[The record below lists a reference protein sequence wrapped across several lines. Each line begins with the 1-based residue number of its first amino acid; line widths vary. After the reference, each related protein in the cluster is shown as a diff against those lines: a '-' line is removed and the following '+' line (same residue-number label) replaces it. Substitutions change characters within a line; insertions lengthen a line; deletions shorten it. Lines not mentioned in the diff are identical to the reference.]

1 MACPSAQNFPNVC
14 CFPPLKSC
22 VVRRLHRYVK
32 SIKRG
37 DGGAYFNVEDTDGD
51 TYQRSGLFTYK
62 VRAGVV
68 GTTVITKGVPPPLTT
83 TTSGRRARLCRVR
96 DNLPPFATASDPP
109 LPSGLLSKSG
119 SRRARRSRRAGSSL
133 TSTAR
138 AAP

>member
-37 DGGAYFNVEDTDGD
+37 DGGAYFKVEDTDGD

-62 VRAGVV
+62 VRAGV
-68 GTTVITKGVPPPLTT
+68 
-83 TTSGRRARLCRVR
+83 GRNDR
-96 DNLPPFATASDPP
+96 DHERGASSFDNHDEW
-109 LPSGLLSKSG
+109 PSGAALSRKG
-119 SRRARRSRRAGSSL
+119 QLASL
-133 TSTAR
+133 R
-138 AAP
+138 NRE